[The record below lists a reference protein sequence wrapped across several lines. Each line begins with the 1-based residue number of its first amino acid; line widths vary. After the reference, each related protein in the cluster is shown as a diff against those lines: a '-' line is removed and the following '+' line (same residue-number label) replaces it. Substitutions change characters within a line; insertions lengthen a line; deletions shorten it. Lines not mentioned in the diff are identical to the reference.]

1 MSSKWEYLLW
11 SPLKWAGSDNSTE
24 SAASE
29 KPSHFGRRVNCCI
42 CRDLN
47 RLLQSQMWLS
57 CVSFRIILNEKPH
70 NSIVHNYVTGEELAT
85 RMGDRD
91 SDLSLQ
97 DPALFKR
104 YSEQGCLSALI
115 LLDSVTNLVES
126 WTHAGYRQ
134 RQLCWIIIQ
143 FEGAISISEHRQKK

>member
-1 MSSKWEYLLW
+1 M
-11 SPLKWAGSDNSTE
+11 
-24 SAASE
+24 
-29 KPSHFGRRVNCCI
+29 
-42 CRDLN
+42 
-47 RLLQSQMWLS
+47 
-57 CVSFRIILNEKPH
+57 
-70 NSIVHNYVTGEELAT
+70 TGEELAT

-126 WTHAGYRQ
+126 
-134 RQLCWIIIQ
+134 
-143 FEGAISISEHRQKK
+143 